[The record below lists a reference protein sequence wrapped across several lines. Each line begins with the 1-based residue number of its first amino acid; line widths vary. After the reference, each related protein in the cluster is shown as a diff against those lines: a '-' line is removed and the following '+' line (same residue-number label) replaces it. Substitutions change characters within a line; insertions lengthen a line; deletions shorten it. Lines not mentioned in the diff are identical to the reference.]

1 MRSGRFSPMQGLEV
15 LSVFL
20 DRLNNSGLSYM
31 VTGSVA
37 SIIYGEPRMTHDVD
51 LVLELHAEKIS
62 EFIDLFPISKFY
74 CPPKEAITTEIARQS
89 DGHFNIVHHDSG
101 FKADIYPAGRDEFH
115 KWAMAKRKMVQM
127 GKLSFWI
134 APPEYVIIRKLQY
147 YKEGQ
152 STKHLDD
159 VKKMLEISKDAVD
172 KSVLEKMA
180 EKYDVLEQWHL
191 AQDID

>member
-1 MRSGRFSPMQGLEV
+1 MRSGRYLPMQGLEV
-15 LSVFL
+15 LCVFL

-51 LVLELHAEKIS
+51 LVLELHAEKIP
-62 EFIDLFPISKFY
+62 EFIDLFPISEFY
-74 CPPKEAITTEIARQS
+74 CPPKEAITTEVARQS
-89 DGHFNIVHHDSG
+89 DGHFNIVHHESG
-101 FKADIYPAGRDEFH
+101 FKADIYPAGKDEFH

-134 APPEYVIIRKLQY
+134 APVEYVIIRKLQY

-172 KSVLEKMA
+172 KSVLGQMV
-180 EKYDVLEQWHL
+180 EKYDVLDQWHL
-191 AQDID
+191 SQGID